1 MPITDPWGITYSP
14 WDMHVEGPRKTMGI
28 FYWTMGR
35 VFDGPR
41 RTMGI
46 IHWPMG
52 EAFWGSRKDHGHL
65 LLENGMEIECLYL
78 PQGPLQ
84 AAHGTEDEHL

>member
-14 WDMHVEGPRKTMGI
+14 WDMRVEGLRKTMGI
-28 FYWTMGR
+28 FYWTMGI
-35 VFDGPR
+35 
-41 RTMGI
+41 T
-46 IHWPMG
+46 HWPMG

-65 LLENGMEIECLYL
+65 LLENGMEVECLYL